1 MDINIIRYLIS
12 SINARGTCA
21 IAPQAMDASDLMDAC
36 GVIDGTINEIP
47 VTWGNQ
53 VLICY
58 TSRTGEHRE
67 LFAGI
72 DGGNGITVCDS
83 HDMMLEFSMD
93 ESDITAHELARVIA
107 GDIVKGMREV
117 NETTPSLSRPLKTYG
132 DFIDVFGEGDVESLR
147 GYVNYI
153 IMREAYR
160 GRSKWETAGNAT
172 IDHVTSGRVDDYITY
187 AEMMEYVRGLVDKW
201 NAQEASDEFFEA
213 LEA

>member
-1 MDINIIRYLIS
+1 MDINIIRHLIS

-72 DGGNGITVCDS
+72 DGGNGVTVCDS
-83 HDMMLEFSMD
+83 P
-93 ESDITAHELARVIA
+93 
-107 GDIVKGMREV
+107 G
-117 NETTPSLSRPLKTYG
+117 SRLK
-132 DFIDVFGEGDVESLR
+132 
-147 GYVNYI
+147 
-153 IMREAYR
+153 
-160 GRSKWETAGNAT
+160 
-172 IDHVTSGRVDDYITY
+172 
-187 AEMMEYVRGLVDKW
+187 
-201 NAQEASDEFFEA
+201 
-213 LEA
+213 

>member
-1 MDINIIRYLIS
+1 MEFNKAMVKALIE

-21 IAPQAMDASDLMDAC
+21 IAPQYDDARALMDAC
-36 GVIDGTINEIP
+36 GIEGGINEIP

-58 TSRTGEHRE
+58 TSRGEHRE
-67 LFAGI
+67 FFAGI
-72 DGGNGITVCDS
+72 DGGDVTVCDA

-93 ESDITAHELARVIA
+93 ENDITAHELARVIA

-117 NETTPSLSRPLKTYG
+117 NETTPSLPRPLKTFDDFLNAFG
-132 DFIDVFGEGDVESLR
+132 DEDVDDIR
-147 GYVNYI
+147 GYVNYVI
-153 IMREAYR
+153 NREAYR
-160 GRSKWETAGNAT
+160 GRSRWETAGNAT
-172 IDHVTSGRVDDYITY
+172 IDHVTSGRVDDYIHY
-187 AEMMEYVRGLVDKW
+187 GEMMEYVRGLVDKW